1 MKLDRRQFIQNLG
14 LTLPVVSPEIN
25 QLLKVDNSML
35 KGLVFTK
42 DVQFKQSFSDLT
54 DRIWIGKSFWSVPME
69 DWEIKNKRLE
79 FSGVKENARLQLL
92 THFLQ
97 KEAGDFKL
105 NAELGLLKEKKGVG
119 TVGFSIGIKDLTDPI
134 NVKATCFTG
143 KGIQAGVD
151 LNQQLFIANEKV
163 ALPASFNFQKFSLEI
178 TGHSENGKTT
188 LTLTAVDNKRQK
200 GSLTFVLDRELEGYV
215 ALENNINLRNGSTF
229 WWTKMELSGS
239 KVAYIP
245 NNSFGP
251 VLWTM
256 YTISRSKVKITAQ
269 LPPVGKKDSQNVE
282 LHLFKNNAW
291 EKVQTATIETDS
303 YTAHFVLDNW
313 DTKNEVS
320 YKVLYKLDG
329 ELTEYPGTIR
339 QEPTGRPLKFGGL
352 TCQNH
357 LGFPYRPL
365 VQNLEKINPDILFF
379 SGDQLYE
386 ENGGY
391 PIKRFPEDKSILS
404 YLGKWYMFGWAFG
417 NIMRDRPT
425 ICTPDDHDV
434 FQGNLWGEAGELVS
448 FEKWEKVKDA
458 HGGFVQT
465 PKMVNVVNKTQ
476 CGHLPDPYTKDT
488 LKSGITNWFT
498 SLQYGRVSFAIVS
511 DRLFKSGPE
520 MIRKGVG
527 RIDHVTERTKQ
538 GDLESDS
545 LSFFGD
551 LQMEFLQK
559 WVEDWQDADMKV
571 LLSQTLFS
579 NVGTHHGPQKEY
591 FFGDMDS
598 GGWPKKQRDEVLK
611 VIRKAAAFHINGDQ
625 HVPFLVQYSIDEPR
639 DSAWTF
645 CTPAISTGYPRW
657 GQPDAV
663 NIPFTDRPAHNL
675 PNTGCYRDI
684 FGNDNYIYAVGNPED
699 DFSKEKNRYVL
710 SQMKSSG
717 FGLITFDTQA
727 RTVKIEAFR
736 FLADLDKDTPEN
748 TFPGWPFT
756 INQHDNDGRRA
767 IGYLPRLKFKQ
778 PNQLVKIIN
787 EATQE
792 VIQVMRSKGL
802 SFVPSVFENG
812 KYTIVV
818 GEGTAQKTLKG
829 IEISSDPKEELT
841 IS

>member
-79 FSGVKENARLQLL
+79 FSGVRENARLQLL

-105 NAELGLLKEKKGVG
+105 SAELGLLEEKKGVG
-119 TVGFSIGIKDLTDPI
+119 AVGFSIGIKDLTDPI

-151 LNQQLFIANEKV
+151 LNHQLFIANEKV

-178 TGHSENGKTT
+178 TGHSGNGKTT

-200 GSLTFVLDRELEGYV
+200 ASLNFVLDRELEGYV
-215 ALENNINLRNGSTF
+215 ALENNINLKNGSTF

-245 NNSFGP
+245 HNSFGP

-256 YTISRSKVKITAQ
+256 YTISRSKLKMTAQ
-269 LPPVGKKDSQNVE
+269 LPPVGKKDSQQVD
-282 LHLFKNNAW
+282 LHLFRNNAW
-291 EKVQTATIETDS
+291 EKVQTAIIETDS

-329 ELTEYPGTIR
+329 ELAEYPGTIR

-365 VQNLEKINPDILFF
+365 VENLEKINPDMLFF

-527 RIDHVTERTKQ
+527 RIDHVTERMKQ
-538 GDLESDS
+538 GELEADS

-551 LQMEFLQK
+551 LQMEFLHK
-559 WVEDWQDADMKV
+559 WIEDWQDADMKV

-639 DSAWTF
+639 DSGWTF

-663 NIPFTDRPAHNL
+663 NIPFTNRPAHNL

-699 DFSKEKNRYVL
+699 DFSKEKNRYLL

-727 RTVKIEAFR
+727 RTIKIEAFR

-767 IGYLPRLKFKQ
+767 MGYLPRLKFKQ

-792 VIQVMRSKGL
+792 VIQIMRSKGD
-802 SFVPSVFENG
+802 SFVASVFENG

-818 GEGTAQKTLKG
+818 GEDTAQKTLKG
-829 IEISSDPKEELT
+829 IEISSDPKEELS